1 MKISV
6 LIPAFHAG
14 PFIATALES
23 VRAQSHEDWEI
34 IVVEDGSH
42 DDTERIVNDFAS
54 SVTQP
59 VRYQNLGENFGVSVV
74 RSRLL
79 DLATGDAVAFLDA
92 DDTWEPSH
100 LLLAVGAITLGA
112 DLVVAGVR
120 TIDLARNA
128 VLETVSPPASLA
140 RDPVLSLF
148 RQSVIITSSA
158 VTLKRSVALRVG
170 HFDPH
175 LRIGEDRD
183 YWLRCALAGARFHV
197 TRGYTCNYSK
207 HPASSMARTV
217 LVAQHNTRFY
227 EKYRSL
233 DAVPARLRRH
243 LLAESLVSLGRLLRS
258 EDRRRSARCLWR
270 ALQCEPFN
278 PRILAHLAVTRIHGK
293 AAAA

>member
-6 LIPAFHAG
+6 LIPAYHAG

-42 DDTERIVNDFAS
+42 DDTERIVHDFAS

-59 VRYQNLGENFGVSVV
+59 VRYENLGKNFGVSIV
-74 RSRLL
+74 RNRLL
-79 DLATGDAVAFLDA
+79 DLASGDAVAFLDA

-120 TIDLARNA
+120 TIDLSRQA
-128 VLETVSPPASLA
+128 VLETISPPATLVRS
-140 RDPVLSLF
+140 PVLSLF
-148 RQSVIITSSA
+148 RESVIVTSSA
-158 VTLKRSVALRVG
+158 VILRRSLALRVG
-170 HFDPH
+170 HFDPN

-183 YWLRCALAGARFHV
+183 YWLRCALTGAKFHV

-207 HPASSMARTV
+207 HPASSMSRTV

-233 DAVPARLRRH
+233 AAVPARLRRH
-243 LLAESLVSLGRLLRS
+243 LLAQSLLSLGRLLRS
-258 EDRRRSARCLWR
+258 QDRQGSARCLWR

-278 PRILAHLAVTRIHGK
+278 PRILAHLAVTRLHGK
-293 AAAA
+293 AAA